1 MLYILLQRQV
11 ARKTKFKKAEAE
23 ELQNKFDVFFLNGR
37 ITQEEYETLTNSLK
51 EKTEEIA

>member
-1 MLYILLQRQV
+1 MLYILFQRQV
-11 ARKTKFKKAEAE
+11 TRKTKFKKAEAE
-23 ELQNKFDVFFLNGR
+23 ELQNKFDVFYLNGR

>member
-11 ARKTKFKKAEAE
+11 TRKTKFKKAEAE
-23 ELQNKFDVFFLNGR
+23 ELQNKFDIFFLNGR

>member
-11 ARKTKFKKAEAE
+11 TRKTKFKKAEAE

-51 EKTEEIA
+51 EKTQ

>member
-11 ARKTKFKKAEAE
+11 TRKSKFKKAEAE

-51 EKTEEIA
+51 EKTEEIV

>member
-11 ARKTKFKKAEAE
+11 ARKSKFKKAEAE

>member
-11 ARKTKFKKAEAE
+11 TRKTKFKKAEAE

-51 EKTEEIA
+51 EKTEEIV

>member
-11 ARKTKFKKAEAE
+11 ARKLKFKKAEAE

>member
-11 ARKTKFKKAEAE
+11 TRKSKFKKAEAE

>member
-11 ARKTKFKKAEAE
+11 TRKTKFKKAEAE

>member
-11 ARKTKFKKAEAE
+11 ARKSIFKKAEAE

>member
-11 ARKTKFKKAEAE
+11 TRKTKFKKDEAE
-23 ELQNKFDVFFLNGR
+23 EMQNKFDVFFLNGR